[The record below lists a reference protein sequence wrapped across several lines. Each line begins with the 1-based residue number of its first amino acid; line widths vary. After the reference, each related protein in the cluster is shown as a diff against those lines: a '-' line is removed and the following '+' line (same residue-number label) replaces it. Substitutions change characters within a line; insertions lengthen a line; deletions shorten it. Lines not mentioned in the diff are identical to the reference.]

1 MLRNQSNGTA
11 KRRIVNYTTQHAI
24 VSDSTQHAI
33 GNGSNEFVGSGACE
47 QAGVI
52 GEGNFK
58 R

>member
-11 KRRIVNYTTQHAI
+11 KRRIVNYTN
-24 VSDSTQHAI
+24 QHAI
-33 GNGSNEFVGSGACE
+33 GNGSNQHAIGNGSKEFVGSGAGE